1 MLSTLVKLFLN
12 SSEENGAYY
21 SSRLGFTA
29 DFLGIGDV
37 NVKRTNGKGTDSWA
51 IWLNDLEV
59 DFETLPT
66 EVWLN
71 PKNRGIYDDLDK
83 AKASLED

>member
-37 NVKRTNGKGTDSWA
+37 NVKRTNGKATDSWA

-59 DFETLPT
+59 DFETLPA
-66 EVWLN
+66 EVYLN
-71 PKNRGIYDDLDK
+71 PKTREVFETRDE
-83 AKASLED
+83 ATASAD